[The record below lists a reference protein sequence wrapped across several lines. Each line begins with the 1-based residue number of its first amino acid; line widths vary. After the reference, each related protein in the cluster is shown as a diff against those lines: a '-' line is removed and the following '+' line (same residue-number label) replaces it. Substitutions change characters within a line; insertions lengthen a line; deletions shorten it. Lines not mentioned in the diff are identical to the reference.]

1 MSFLEFQI
9 NRFLFSSCFSGNFL
23 LAACILLTGGL
34 FAKMSSFFD
43 LLNLVFISKSTFYV
57 VQSTYILPMIHAAW
71 TRERSRVWELLGKK
85 KLAVAGDGRCDSPGY
100 SAKYGTYTMMDT
112 ASQLIIDFELVQV
125 TQASSSVGMEKL
137 GFQTLM
143 HRLQTAKLNIAT
155 IITDR
160 SPQVKALM
168 KKAYANVN
176 HQFDIWHF
184 VKNVS
189 KKIRKASKKKG
200 CQILLEWLPAISNH
214 LWWSASSCNGDV
226 VLLREKW
233 TSILYHI
240 VNRHTW
246 GGATKFTQCAHRPL
260 SRTEQR
266 KKKWLE
272 AGSTAFAALEA
283 IIEDKT
289 LLKDMAHI
297 TGFHHTGNVEVY
309 HSVMTKYCPKREHF
323 DFDAMC
329 ARTQLAV
336 LDHNSNV
343 GRPQA
348 TTRTGEL
355 RYTRAYTKQ
364 RGQWVARKVYA
375 KKSYVYLHSL
385 LDDCQSAVEGRLE
398 LPSLPERDLPAT
410 IAKVDAPDTVN
421 LVQKLV
427 SRMAKWTG
435 RLVKVFLICIFY
447 DFLLFFAAYL
457 LKVPFACTNT
467 LCAP

>member
-1 MSFLEFQI
+1 MF
-9 NRFLFSSCFSGNFL
+9 FSCG
-23 LAACILLTGGL
+23 
-34 FAKMSSFFD
+34 KMDVYPVSYS
-43 LLNLVFISKSTFYV
+43 
-57 VQSTYILPMIHAAW
+57 QSTH
-71 TRERSRVWELLGKK
+71 
-85 KLAVAGDGRCDSPGY
+85 
-100 SAKYGTYTMMDT
+100 
-112 ASQLIIDFELVQV
+112 
-125 TQASSSVGMEKL
+125 VG
-137 GFQTLM
+137 
-143 HRLQTAKLNIAT
+143 
-155 IITDR
+155 
-160 SPQVKALM
+160 
-168 KKAYANVN
+168 
-176 HQFDIWHF
+176 W
-184 VKNVS
+184 
-189 KKIRKASKKKG
+189 
-200 CQILLEWLPAISNH
+200 SN
-214 LWWSASSCNGDV
+214 
-226 VLLREKW
+226 
-233 TSILYHI
+233 
-240 VNRHTW
+240 
-246 GGATKFTQCAHRPL
+246 KFTQCAHRPL

-410 IAKVDAPDTVN
+410 IAKVTHLTLSISFRNCFPYGEVN
-421 LVQKLV
+421 W
-427 SRMAKWTG
+427 S
-435 RLVKVFLICIFY
+435 FS
-447 DFLLFFAAYL
+447 
-457 LKVPFACTNT
+457 
-467 LCAP
+467 